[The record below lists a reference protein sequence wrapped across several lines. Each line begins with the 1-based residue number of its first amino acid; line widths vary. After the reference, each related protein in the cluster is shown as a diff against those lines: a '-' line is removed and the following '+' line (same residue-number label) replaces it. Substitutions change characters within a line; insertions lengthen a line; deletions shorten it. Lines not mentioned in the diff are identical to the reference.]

1 MGRPFHFGRT
11 RVATGHEVKRML
23 AKIYRPAKNA
33 MQSGKAAT
41 KKWLL
46 EFVLANAPRPDALMG
61 WISGAD
67 TSGQVRMTFE
77 TKEEALEF
85 ARKHAIPHQVVNAPQ
100 SKRQIRAYSDNF
112 AFRRREPWSH

>member
-1 MGRPFHFGRT
+1 
-11 RVATGHEVKRML
+11 ML
-23 AKIYRPAKNA
+23 AKIYRPARNA

-46 EFVLANAPRPDALMG
+46 EFVLASAPRPDALMG

-67 TSGQVRMTFE
+67 TNGQVRLTFD
-77 TKEEALEF
+77 TKDEAIGF
-85 ARKHAIPHQVVNAPQ
+85 ARAHGIPHQVIDPPEP
-100 SKRQIRAYSDNF
+100 KRQIKSYSDNF

>member
-1 MGRPFHFGRT
+1 
-11 RVATGHEVKRML
+11 ML

-41 KKWLL
+41 KKWRL
-46 EFVLANAPRPDALMG
+46 EFVLAAAPRPDALMG

-67 TSGQVRMTFE
+67 PNGQVR
-77 TKEEALEF
+77 LEF
-85 ARKHAIPHQVVNAPQ
+85 DSKDAAIAFARDHAIPHQVAEAPEV
-100 SKRQIRAYSDNF
+100 KRQIKSYSNNF

>member
-1 MGRPFHFGRT
+1 
-11 RVATGHEVKRML
+11 ML

-41 KKWLL
+41 KKWRL
-46 EFVLANAPRPDALMG
+46 EFVLASAPRPDALMG

-67 TSGQVRMTFE
+67 TNGQVRMEFD
-77 TKEEALEF
+77 TKDEAIAF
-85 ARKHAIPHQVVNAPQ
+85 ARTHAIPHQVIDPPEA
-100 SKRQIRAYSDNF
+100 KAQIKSYSDNF

>member
-1 MGRPFHFGRT
+1 
-11 RVATGHEVKRML
+11 ML
-23 AKIYRPAKNA
+23 AKIYRPAKNV

-41 KKWLL
+41 KKWLF

-67 TSGQVRMTFE
+67 TNGQVRMSFD
-77 TKEEALEF
+77 TKEAAIEF
-85 ARKHAIPHQVVNAPQ
+85 ARTQGIPHQVIDAPE
-100 SKRQIRAYSDNF
+100 SMHQIKSYSDNF

>member
-1 MGRPFHFGRT
+1 
-11 RVATGHEVKRML
+11 ML

-41 KKWLL
+41 KRWRL

-67 TSGQVRMTFE
+67 TNGQVRMSFD
-77 TKEEALEF
+77 TKEAAIEF
-85 ARKHAIPHQVVNAPQ
+85 ARAHAIPHQVIEPEEP
-100 SKRQIRAYSDNF
+100 KRQPRAYGDNF
-112 AFRRREPWSH
+112 AFKRREPWSH

>member
-1 MGRPFHFGRT
+1 
-11 RVATGHEVKRML
+11 ML

-41 KKWLL
+41 KKWRL
-46 EFVLANAPRPDALMG
+46 EFVLADAPRPDALMG

-67 TSGQVRMTFE
+67 PNGQVRIDFDD
-77 TKEEALEF
+77 KDAAIAF
-85 ARKHAIPHQVVNAPQ
+85 ARAHDIPHQVVEPPE
-100 SKRQIRAYSDNF
+100 SKRQIKSYSDNF

>member
-1 MGRPFHFGRT
+1 
-11 RVATGHEVKRML
+11 ML

-41 KKWLL
+41 KKWVL
-46 EFVLANAPRPDALMG
+46 EFVLSDAPRPDALMG

-67 TSGQVRMTFE
+67 TREQVRISFD
-77 TKEEALEF
+77 TKEEAIGF
-85 ARKHAIPHQVVNAPQ
+85 ARTHAIPHQVVDAAEP
-100 SKRQIRAYSDNF
+100 KRQIKSYSDNF